1 MRSVTSRLQQTL
13 QNKQLNFFNKK
24 HMEGWE
30 VNIDFKNRKQSQF
43 MDIFWFK
50 PTLRDQFI
58 TYMQNCGKCQL
69 YVRINW
75 IFDDI
80 KRCLFIDFRCIDK
93 MLIVNFK
100 TDLLVIHV
108 KYLGMKHYDVWN
120 LFQNNIGDS
129 R

>member
-1 MRSVTSRLQQTL
+1 
-13 QNKQLNFFNKK
+13 
-24 HMEGWE
+24 
-30 VNIDFKNRKQSQF
+30 
-43 MDIFWFK
+43 
-50 PTLRDQFI
+50 
-58 TYMQNCGKCQL
+58 
-69 YVRINW
+69 
-75 IFDDI
+75 
-80 KRCLFIDFRCIDK
+80 